1 MASDAEMASYIA
13 DMLNPLGEVRIKRMF
28 GEYCFYVNEKPVGF
42 LCDNE
47 VLVKT
52 NAEMRTLYPEMPQK
66 LLFDGAVNPMWLID
80 NPDDRGSRRT
90 ILRYCGK
97 DAPGTQTEEAE
108 SVKEARKNTKVSG
121 RRRVAVE

>member
-1 MASDAEMASYIA
+1 MMGFSMFQTKKPQTELKFTTRAEAFSYMLMYMTEEKHAEPLEAAQKANEFA
-13 DMLNPLGEVRIKRMF
+13 DIFARNMGIPLKIEPEPQGVR
-28 GEYCFYVNEKPVGF
+28 
-42 LCDNE
+42 
-47 VLVKT
+47 
-52 NAEMRTLYPEMPQK
+52 
-66 LLFDGAVNPMWLID
+66 
-80 NPDDRGSRRT
+80 SRRT